1 MNDIKFSYENSN
13 NCRYLVYKIENI
25 QNIDKLEYN
34 MISSNKIEGLLEFI
48 YSNIDDKYYCKYD
61 VTSKITLKNYI
72 KSCDDTDKII
82 KILINIFKVFVEIE
96 DFLISNEHLLL
107 DEEYVFIDVSN
118 LSIYFI
124 CLPVDDIEKRY
135 NLKDFISNIL
145 GNLKIEDFKNKGL
158 IYLLMEFLNKEEF
171 LDVKEALNILKNTG
185 YDKRHVK
192 HKEIKTEDKKKEAE
206 FNALSNSQE
215 RQIKK
220 LDESSIIGFS
230 VPGQE
235 GKIEI
240 KKSDKKISLKD
251 IFKIPKFEKDKL
263 KKKPKKTSEKDRLKK
278 NPKKNV
284 EKDIA
289 EERNIKDK
297 ISEDIKYDNT
307 VIIKS
312 SGENEKTLLLHAL
325 NSGLYPS
332 MPYLIRKRNGE
343 KINITSD
350 LFRIGKEA
358 DYVDYAISDNNT
370 ISRAHSDIIK
380 MNKDYYIQDN
390 NSKNHTYVNEI
401 MLYDRQAVKL
411 EHNCEIKLSDELFTF
426 KLY

>member
-13 NCRYLVYKIENI
+13 NCSYLVYKIENI
-25 QNIDKLEYN
+25 KNIDKLEYN
-34 MISSNKIEGLLEFI
+34 MISGNKIEGLLEFI
-48 YSNIDDKYYCKYD
+48 YSNIDDKYYYKYD

-124 CLPVDDIEKRY
+124 CLPVVDIEKRY

-145 GNLKIEDFKNKGL
+145 VNLKIEDFKNTGL
-158 IYLLMEFLNKEEF
+158 IYLLMEFLNKEES

-192 HKEIKTEDKKKEAE
+192 HKEVKTEDKKQEVK
-206 FNALSNSQE
+206 FDALSNSQE

-251 IFKIPKFEKDKL
+251 IFKIPKFEKNKL
-263 KKKPKKTSEKDRLKK
+263 KKNL
-278 NPKKNV
+278 KKNV

-312 SGENEKTLLLHAL
+312 SGENEKTVLLHAL

-350 LFRIGKEA
+350 LFRIGKEV
-358 DYVDYAISDNNT
+358 DYVDYAILDNNT

-401 MLYDRQAVKL
+401 MLCDRQAVKL